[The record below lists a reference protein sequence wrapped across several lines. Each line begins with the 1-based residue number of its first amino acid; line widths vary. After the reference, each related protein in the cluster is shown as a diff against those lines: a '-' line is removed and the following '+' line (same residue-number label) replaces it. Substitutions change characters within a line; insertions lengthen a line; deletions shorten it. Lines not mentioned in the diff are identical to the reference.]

1 MANQFS
7 LFKRRRFN
15 AMFFTQFLG
24 AFNDNV
30 FKQALILVLT
40 YTAASQLGVAVSI
53 LNNLAAMLF
62 ILPYFLFSALA
73 GQLAD
78 KFEKA
83 KLTRLIK
90 LLEIVIMVL
99 ATIGFVF
106 ELYALLF
113 VALFLMGTHSTFF
126 GPIKYAYLPQAMKED
141 ELVGANGLFQ
151 MGTSLAILLG
161 MIVAGV
167 LTQLPNALYWI
178 SAAVIVVALMGY
190 AAARFIPMMPS
201 VQPDLTINW
210 NIFTTSF
217 ATIRYLYSLP
227 FLFFIILGN
236 SWFWFY
242 GATFLTQTPEFSK
255 VILFGDESVVIFL
268 LTLFSVGVSIGSL
281 LCKSLT
287 KNQVSLKLLPFG
299 IAGLSLFAIDLYF
312 SLSALNIGATMANSG
327 ALLGIGQLA
336 SESGSIRV
344 FADLFLL
351 GFSGGLYIVPLYAA
365 MQAYAPVSHRARIVG
380 ANNIFNAI
388 FMVGSAIFAIVVL
401 NIIHLTLPQLFLVT
415 GIINVIFGLFLF
427 KKLQQHVK
435 NAKIQTHDDAITSV

>member
-1 MANQFS
+1 MANQFA
-7 LFKRRRFN
+7 LFKRRRFSS
-15 AMFFTQFLG
+15 MFFTQFLG

-78 KFEKA
+78 KFEKS
-83 KLTRLIK
+83 KLTRLVK

-99 ATIGFVF
+99 AAVGFLF
-106 ELYALLF
+106 EVYSLLF
-113 VALFLMGTHSTFF
+113 VALFLMGTQSTFF

-167 LTQLPNALYWI
+167 LTQLNHPLYWI
-178 SAAVIVVALMGY
+178 SVTVLAMAGLGY
-190 AAARFIPMMPS
+190 FASRFIPNMPAM
-201 VQPDLTINW
+201 QPDLNINW

-217 ATIRYLYSLP
+217 ATVRYLYSLP
-227 FLFFIILGN
+227 FLFFVILGN

-281 LCKSLT
+281 LCKTLT
-287 KNQVSLKLLPFG
+287 KNQVSLRLLPFG
-299 IAGLSLFAIDLYF
+299 IAGLSLFAMDLYF
-312 SLSALNIGATMANSG
+312 SLSALNIGATMSETAP
-327 ALLGIGQLA
+327 LLGVAQLFA
-336 SESGSIRV
+336 QQGTLRV
-344 FADLFLL
+344 FIDLFFL

-365 MQAYAPVSHRARIVG
+365 MQAYAPISHRARIVG

-388 FMVGSAIFAIVVL
+388 FMVGSAIFAIVIL
-401 NIIHLTLPQLFLVT
+401 NVINLNLPQLFLVT
-415 GIINVIFGLFLF
+415 GIFNLLFGLFLI
-427 KKLQQHVK
+427 KKLRHHIK
-435 NAKIQTHDDAITSV
+435 NATIQTHDTSMPT